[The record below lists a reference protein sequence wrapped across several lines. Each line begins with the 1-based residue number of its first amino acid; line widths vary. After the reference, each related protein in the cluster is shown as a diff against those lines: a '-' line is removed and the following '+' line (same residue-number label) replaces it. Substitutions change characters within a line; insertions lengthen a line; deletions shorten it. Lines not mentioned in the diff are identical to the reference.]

1 MFADNHSLF
10 LIWVIQVISS
20 SEIIGDHC
28 HVTGLNTWVKN
39 IWIEYAEVQIH
50 DPYTGPL
57 NIHQLAKQSLA
68 INSQSGQQVLSH
80 PGVTCTAY

>member
-39 IWIEYAEVQIH
+39 IWIEYAEV
-50 DPYTGPL
+50 
-57 NIHQLAKQSLA
+57 
-68 INSQSGQQVLSH
+68 
-80 PGVTCTAY
+80 